1 MSERLRRFVF
11 ALVDFG
17 GRSPFTVLGVAL
29 LALAACWGYAR
40 KLEVRSDVMEL
51 LPRDSPGFQ
60 AFERRLERVG
70 GRATITVVVESPER
84 SANERFIDAL
94 DDALDKMPAEERALI
109 AFVESGSKDVRGF
122 FQDHK
127 WLYASK
133 AELEE
138 ADNTLDHQIAIQ
150 SGLVEDLE
158 GGETHQRSLGMAK
171 YKAQWKPRADER
183 DDFPTG

>member
-1 MSERLRRFVF
+1 MTSASAASSSRSST
-11 ALVDFG
+11 G

-29 LALAACWGYAR
+29 LASRPALGLRAEAR
-40 KLEVRSDVMEL
+40 GPLGRDGL

-60 AFERRLERVG
+60 AFERRLARVG

-94 DDALDKMPAEERALI
+94 DDALDKMPVEERALI
-109 AFVESGSKDVRGF
+109 AFVESGSKDVRAF

-127 WLYASK
+127 WLYAS
-133 AELEE
+133 AGG
-138 ADNTLDHQIAIQ
+138 ARGGGQHADHQIAIQ

-158 GGETHQRSLGMAK
+158 GGETQRGRRDGEVQRRSGR
-171 YKAQWKPRADER
+171 RAPTTR
-183 DDFPTG
+183 RLPTG